1 MVLYSGILADKI
13 RNDKQIKEKMKMS
26 RVIGIDLGTTNSCV
40 SVVENDMPVII
51 PSATGAT
58 TTPSIVAFT
67 KNGERL
73 TGEAAARQAVTN
85 PERTITSV
93 KRHMGSDWSA
103 RIDGKDYKPQTISAM
118 ILMQLKKDA
127 EKFLGEEVTEAVITV
142 PAYFNDIQRQA
153 TKDAG
158 RIAGLNVKRIINEPT
173 SAALS
178 YGLNHGEP
186 QKVMVYDLG
195 GGTFDVSIIEI
206 GEGII
211 EVLATSGNNH
221 LGGDDFDERLVQG
234 IVRKFKDKTRV
245 DLTKDFAAMQRIR
258 EAAER
263 AKKELSTSDTTH
275 IMQPF
280 ITQVKGEAL
289 HLDMVITRQEF
300 ESMISDLIQK
310 TEDPVRNA
318 LNDAHI
324 SPAQLGRVLLVGG
337 STRVPAVQR
346 KVREMTGKEPSRNIN
361 PDECVAKGAAIL
373 GSTLQGRGLVAAGTG
388 QDLLLLDVTPL
399 SLSIETVGGVATRI
413 VQRNTTLPARYSQ
426 IFSTAAPYQRNVD
439 IHVLQGERPMARDNK
454 TIGKFRLKG
463 IKPAPAGVPQIEVTF
478 DIDANGILKV
488 SARDLDTGREQS
500 ITITADDRMSDMEIQ
515 QAMQDAQNYASQDQ
529 VRKDAIELLGEANK
543 LLIRTERCVKNAGK
557 QLDKPV
563 KKQVKA
569 DTVKLQKLVAKCRLD
584 RVDANQLSEIR
595 AAKEQLEQSAGD
607 ILTRYDGGQQ

>member
-1 MVLYSGILADKI
+1 
-13 RNDKQIKEKMKMS
+13 MS

-40 SVVENDMPVII
+40 SVVENDTPVII

-73 TGEAAARQAVTN
+73 VGEAAARQAVTN

-93 KRHMGSDWSA
+93 KRHMGSDWA
-103 RIDGKDYKPQTISAM
+103 AKIDGKEYKPQMISAM

-234 IVRKFKDKTRV
+234 IVRKFKEKTRV
-245 DLTKDFAAMQRIR
+245 DLSKDFAAMQRIR

-263 AKKELSTSDTTH
+263 AKKELSTSETTH

-280 ITQVKGEAL
+280 IAQVKGEAL

-515 QAMQDAQNYASQDQ
+515 QAMQDAQNYAFQDQ
-529 VRKDAIELLGEANK
+529 VRKDAIEVLGEANK
-543 LLIRTERCVKNAGK
+543 LLVQTERCVKNAGK
-557 QLDKPV
+557 QLDRAT
-563 KKQVKA
+563 KKQIKG
-569 DTVKLQKLVAKCRLD
+569 DTNRLQKLVAKCRLD
-584 RVDANQLSEIR
+584 RVEAAQLEEIR
-595 AAKEQLEQSAGD
+595 AAKQQLENSAAEV
-607 ILTRYDGGQQ
+607 IRMYDGQ

>member
-40 SVVENDMPVII
+40 SVVENDTPVII

-103 RIDGKDYKPQTISAM
+103 RIDGKEYKPQTISAM

-515 QAMQDAQNYASQDQ
+515 QAMQDAQNYVSQDQ
-529 VRKDAIELLGEANK
+529 MRKDAIELLGDANK

-607 ILTRYDGGQQ
+607 ILMRYDGGQQ

>member
-103 RIDGKDYKPQTISAM
+103 RIDGKEYKPQMISAM

-300 ESMISDLIQK
+300 ESMIRDLIQK

-515 QAMQDAQNYASQDQ
+515 QAMQDAQNYVSQDQ
-529 VRKDAIELLGEANK
+529 MRKDAIELLGDANK

-607 ILTRYDGGQQ
+607 ILMRYDGGQQ

>member
-1 MVLYSGILADKI
+1 
-13 RNDKQIKEKMKMS
+13 MKMS

-40 SVVENDMPVII
+40 SVVENDTPVII

-58 TTPSIVAFT
+58 TTSSIVAFT

-73 TGEAAARQAVTN
+73 VGEAAARQAVTN

-103 RIDGKDYKPQTISAM
+103 RIDGKEYKPQTISAM

-463 IKPAPAGVPQIEVTF
+463 IKPAPAGMPQIEVTF